1 MYEEYYPLLIFFAER
16 QKSTPKIGFKVT
28 ACASLKIARPKLHF
42 GGFFF
47 KLRAMGSTCQRK

>member
-28 ACASLKIARPKLHF
+28 ACASLKIARSDCISEA
-42 GGFFF
+42 FF
-47 KLRAMGSTCQRK
+47 